1 MISKLRSLPSAVA
14 ISSTS
19 GAMLP
24 ASLRTGTT
32 METAGVA
39 PLAGV
44 SLMVCPT
51 WPRHGRLASWNS
63 ASFLWGD
70 KRPGNPFDARER
82 GTGHRPNGSIC
93 ADNEGK
99 PARRIPIAYQ
109 QHADHA
115 DDGPD
120 DDVARK
126 VCREHDPADGDDD
139 RIGPHERPHPR
150 PQDADGHGGREGIDG
165 VARRQACVFHAPA
178 ERAVDERVRTAL
190 DERSRAADQAL
201 PDGEDQ
207 TRQTDR
213 EEQETEPHGNSGEHA
228 LRHARQRRRGQ

>member
-1 MISKLRSLPSAVA
+1 MISKLRSLPSTVA

-32 METAGVA
+32 METAGGA
-39 PLAGV
+39 PLASV

-51 WPRHGRLASWNS
+51 WPRHGRLASCNS

-93 ADNEGK
+93 SDNEGK

-120 DDVARK
+120 HDVARK
-126 VCREHDPADGDDD
+126 VCREHDPAEADDD
-139 RIGPHERPHPR
+139 RIGPHERSHPR

-190 DERSRAADQAL
+190 DERPRAADQAL
-201 PDGEDQ
+201 ADGEDQ
-207 TRQTDR
+207 ARQTDR
-213 EEQETEPHGNSGEHA
+213 KEQETEPHGERGEHA
-228 LRHARQRRRGQ
+228 LRHARQRWRGQ

>member
-32 METAGVA
+32 METAGGA

-44 SLMVCPT
+44 SFMVCPT
-51 WPRHGRLASWNS
+51 WPRHGRPASWNS

-93 ADNEGK
+93 VNNEGK
-99 PARRIPIAYQ
+99 SARRIPIAYQ

-115 DDGPD
+115 DDGPNH
-120 DDVARK
+120 DVARK
-126 VCREHDPADGDDD
+126 VRREHDPADADDD
-139 RIGPHERPHPR
+139 GIGPHERPHPR
-150 PQDADGHGGREGIDG
+150 PKDADGHGGRERIDG
-165 VARRQACVFHAPA
+165 MARRQACVFNAPA
-178 ERAVDERVRTAL
+178 ERAVDERVRTSL
-190 DERSRAADQAL
+190 DKRSSAADQAF
-201 PDGEDQ
+201 PDREDQ
-207 TRQTDR
+207 ARQTDC
-213 EEQETEPHGNSGEHA
+213 EEQKPEPHGDRSEHA
-228 LRHARQRRRGQ
+228 LGHARKRR

>member
-1 MISKLRSLPSAVA
+1 MISKLRSLTSAVA

-24 ASLRTGTT
+24 ASFRTGTT
-32 METAGVA
+32 METACA
-39 PLAGV
+39 SPLASV
-44 SLMVCPT
+44 SLIVCAT
-51 WPRHGRLASWNS
+51 WPRHRRLASWNS

-82 GTGHRPNGSIC
+82 GTGHRPNGSIGVN
-93 ADNEGK
+93 NEGK
-99 PARRIPIAYQ
+99 PARRIPVAYQ

-120 DDVARK
+120 HDVARK
-126 VCREHDPADGDDD
+126 VCRKHDPAHRDDD

-165 VARRQACVFHAPA
+165 VARRQA
-178 ERAVDERVRTAL
+178 
-190 DERSRAADQAL
+190 
-201 PDGEDQ
+201 
-207 TRQTDR
+207 
-213 EEQETEPHGNSGEHA
+213 
-228 LRHARQRRRGQ
+228 